1 MPKSNQFVSDIYIR
15 LNGADLEPPAI
26 NQVTEVTVDQHVH
39 LPGLFTIRLYD
50 PDLTLLD
57 TGHFDPATPIEI
69 WARDAQDRPVSL
81 IKGEITAIAPEFGEG
96 MIAELVVRG
105 YDQSHRLYREVK
117 SKTYLNVKDSDL
129 ATQFAQKAGLDPLVE
144 ATPTVY
150 DHLYQHNLSDLQFL
164 MQRAWRIGYECYVDG
179 DKLIFRK
186 PAPAN
191 APAPLTLAWGEDL
204 LSFHPQMTLAE
215 QVEEV
220 EVKGWDVQKKAP
232 IAGKATSG
240 ALYPNIQE
248 KQQGDAWSK
257 KLPIA
262 AKMVIVDQPP
272 VSQAEALILAQARLN
287 EISGVFIEAEGVA
300 FRRPEI
306 KAGQRLKLTGLG
318 KRFSGAYL
326 ITSATH
332 HYSHAGFKTTFSV
345 RGARTGLLIDQIGH
359 ADRLHRWPGVVP
371 AIVTNN
377 DDPSGWGRVKVK
389 FPWMSDKEESDWARV
404 LGVGAGGKAGFCSVP
419 AVQNEVLVTF
429 VHGDFGCPVVLGGL
443 WNGQDALPAQV
454 ADAPEGEKAQV
465 RSWHTPKG
473 HRLTLY
479 DNSDNKIEMVTAGGH
494 QLTLDEAGKKVA
506 VVTQGGHKLTL
517 DDQGR
522 KIELNSTGG
531 LMVTLDDNALQV
543 TVMSPTNVTVQAGA
557 TLTLQAATLALVATT
572 LSLSA
577 ASLAMSG
584 TGNIDLSTTGAVS
597 IKGATVALN

>member
-1 MPKSNQFVSDIYIR
+1 MPKQNEFVSDIYLR
-15 LNGADLEPPAI
+15 LNGEELLPPAL
-26 NQVTEVTVDQHVH
+26 NQVTEVTVEQDTH
-39 LPGLFTIRLYD
+39 LSGMFTIRLYD
-50 PDLTLLD
+50 PDLSLLD
-57 TGHFDPATPIEI
+57 EGRFDPATPIEI
-69 WARDAQDRPVSL
+69 LGRAANDQPVSL
-81 IKGEITAIAPEFGEG
+81 IKGEITAIAPQFGEG

-129 ATQFAQKAGLDPLVE
+129 ASQFARHAGLTAVVDS
-144 ATPTVY
+144 TPTVY

-164 MQRAWRIGYECYVDG
+164 MQRAWRIGYECYVDS

-186 PAPAN
+186 PAPVAD
-191 APAPLTLAWGEDL
+191 AALTLTWGEDL
-204 LSFHPQMTLAE
+204 LSFQPHLTLAE

-220 EVKGWDVQKKAP
+220 EVRGWDVQKKAP
-232 IAGKATSG
+232 ITGKANKG
-240 ALYPNIQE
+240 ALYPDIKE
-248 KQQGDAWSK
+248 KKGDAWSK
-257 KLPIA
+257 ALPGA

-287 EISGVFIEAEGVA
+287 EISGGFIEAEGVA

-306 KAGQRLKLTGLG
+306 KAGQRIKLAGLG
-318 KRFSGAYL
+318 KRFSGDYV

-332 HYSHAGFKTTFSV
+332 RYTHAGFKTTFFV
-345 RGARTGLLIDQIGH
+345 RGARTGLLLDQLAS
-359 ADRLHRWPGVVP
+359 ADRLSRWPGVAP

-419 AVQNEVLVTF
+419 AVQDEVLVAF

-454 ADAPEGEKAQV
+454 ADTPEGEKAQV

-479 DNSDNKIEMVTAGGH
+479 DNSDNKVEMVTAGGH
-494 QLTLDEAGKKVA
+494 QLTLDDGAKKVS
-506 VVTQGGHKLTL
+506 VVTGGGHRLTL

-522 KIELNSTGG
+522 KIDLNSAGG
-531 LMVTLDDNALQV
+531 LMVTLDDNTVQV
-543 TVMSPTNVTVQAGA
+543 TIMSPTNITLQAGA
-557 TLTLQAATLALVATT
+557 ALTLQAATLTLAATT
-572 LSLSA
+572 LALSA
-577 ASLAMSG
+577 SSLAMSG
-584 TGNIDLSTTGAVS
+584 TGKIELSTTGEVS
-597 IKGATVALN
+597 IKGAKVALN